1 MKDTPEA
8 IEQRYKAM
16 LKGKS
21 NEERLKMGCS
31 MFKLASS
38 FMISSLID
46 KGIRSDELKK
56 HLFIKIYGNDI
67 DEEIRNRIMARL

>member
-8 IEQRYKAM
+8 IEKRYKAM
-16 LKGKS
+16 LKKKS

-56 HLFIKIYGNDI
+56 HIFLRIYGNDF
-67 DEEIRNRIMARL
+67 DKEIRDRIAAKL